1 MKTKNLVLIAL
12 LLGMGTVISFVLAI
26 TFAGMRPDVL
36 LVMMFIA
43 ILLFPEKKHVLLTGL
58 LAGILSGLIS
68 TFPGGFIPNIIDKLV
83 TAFVC
88 LGLVLAVQKIAN
100 PILRAGIISVIG
112 TLVSGI
118 VFLSSA
124 LIIVSLPAPFL
135 ALFNLVVLPALAL
148 NTILIIIVY
157 PIVQSVLKRSNFEP
171 IQKAV

>member
-12 LLGMGTVISFVLAI
+12 LLGMGTVLSLILAV

-58 LAGILSGLIS
+58 LTGILSGLIS
-68 TFPGGFIPNIIDKLV
+68 TFPGGFIPNIIDKLI

-88 LGLVLAVQKIAN
+88 LGLVLMLQKLT
-100 PILRAGIISVIG
+100 PIVRAGIISVIG
-112 TLVSGI
+112 TFVSGI

-148 NTILIIIVY
+148 NTILIVIVY

-171 IQKAV
+171 IQRAV